1 MRTDQDDNPTSDP
14 MSDPMGD
21 SRLRVSSQAASVVSV
36 RGQGERRDRGERV
49 QALAVFRFQ
58 LISPAI
64 DEDLSM
70 RARGRLVREIA
81 SAWHTDPFGRR
92 VKYSRDTLDRW
103 IRRWREGGFE
113 ALVPCEKATPLRT
126 DPAVLEIAAA
136 LKRENPA
143 RTAAQVERILVRAH
157 GWSPS
162 QSTLLR
168 LFHRLELPGAD
179 GQVHDG
185 AVFGRFEAAAPN
197 DLWTGDAL
205 HGKRIGGR
213 KTYLFAFVD
222 DHSRV
227 ITGYRWG
234 FAEDTVRL
242 AAALRPGLVSR
253 GVPRAVYVDNGSAF
267 VDAWLARACAKLG
280 VRLTHST
287 PGRPQGRGK
296 IERLFG
302 TVTEQFLVEVAD
314 TTAQDLT
321 AAGVSQAQA
330 LLDLNRLFR
339 AWVETVYHPRVHSET
354 EQTPLARWADGFAR
368 AGTGPQIP
376 SSADLKEAFAWSQ
389 YRTVNR
395 RTATVSLLNN
405 TYQVDASLVGRRVEL
420 VFDPFDL
427 TTVHVRYQ
435 GKPFPD
441 ATPLVIGRHSHPRAR
456 PETATTAPAP
466 STGINYLELVA
477 ADHHKAT
484 AAGINFHA
492 LTTTGPTGGGA
503 HNGDG
508 HAGGPPPGG
517 VPAQMA
523 LPDMPAVP
531 GDLADLA
538 VTDPATVD
546 AAVTG
551 PDGASA
557 PRNGVASS

>member
-1 MRTDQDDNPTSDP
+1 MPDT
-14 MSDPMGD
+14 G
-21 SRLRVSSQAASVVSV
+21 SQAVPVVPVVSV
-36 RGQGERRDRGERV
+36 REPGERRDRAERV

-64 DEDLSM
+64 DEDLST

-81 SAWHTDPFGRR
+81 SAWHVDPFGRR

-126 DPAVLEIAAA
+126 DPVVLQVAAA

-143 RTAAQVERILVRAH
+143 RTAAQVERILVKTQ

-168 LFHRLELPGAD
+168 LFHRLELPGAN
-179 GQVHDG
+179 GQVHDRT
-185 AVFGRFEAAAPN
+185 VFGRFEAAAPG

-213 KTYLFAFVD
+213 KTYLFAFID
-222 DHSRV
+222 DHTRV
-227 ITGYRWG
+227 ISGYRWG

-242 AAALRPGLVSR
+242 AAALRPGLASR
-253 GVPRAVYVDNGSAF
+253 GIPRAIYVDNGSAF
-267 VDAWLARACAKLG
+267 VDAWLTRACAKLG
-280 VRLTHST
+280 IRLTHST

-296 IERLFG
+296 IERFFG
-302 TVTEQFLVEVAD
+302 TVTDQFLVEVAD

-321 AAGVSQAQA
+321 AQGTSQAQA
-330 LLDLNRLFR
+330 LLDLNRLFT

-354 EQTPLARWADGFAR
+354 EQTPLQRWADGLAR
-368 AGTGPQIP
+368 VGTGPQVP
-376 SSADLKEAFAWSQ
+376 TPADLKEAFAWSQ

-395 RTATVSLLNN
+395 RTATVLLLNN

-427 TTVHVRYQ
+427 TTVGVRYQ
-435 GKPFPD
+435 GQRFPD
-441 ATPLVIGRHSHPRAR
+441 ATPHVIGRHSHPRAR
-456 PETATTAPAP
+456 PETATTPPP
-466 STGINYLELVA
+466 STGINYLELIA

-492 LTTTGPTGGGA
+492 LTDPTGPHHDADHADADADADHADTDRGDALTEPSSNAAPEQIAPEQMMLPGMPPVPDSTVPDSAGTAGA
-503 HNGDG
+503 HD
-508 HAGGPPPGG
+508 
-517 VPAQMA
+517 AQ
-523 LPDMPAVP
+523 
-531 GDLADLA
+531 
-538 VTDPATVD
+538 
-546 AAVTG
+546 
-551 PDGASA
+551 
-557 PRNGVASS
+557 VAQP